1 MNLLASLRRRARA
14 FKNANMPFS
23 NSSSLADA
31 KFSFLTFY
39 TPYFSHSAY
48 STLFVSHTPHFPY
61 SLFSI
66 FLIFHIP
73 IFHTHHFPYSTFSKF
88 LLFQSGFSRWEK
100 NLLSSRQC
108 KLTGKT
114 LKSSN
119 FSHWRLH

>member
-31 KFSFLTFY
+31 KFSFLIFY

-73 IFHTHHFPYSTFSKF
+73 HFPHSSFSIFHIFQIPPFPIRI
-88 LLFQSGFSRWEK
+88 QQVGK

-108 KLTGKT
+108 KLTGKA